1 MHPVQVILIRHY
13 KERVSKCSLQPLYGK
28 PGYTFIKGRP
38 DYSYNA
44 HGHIILSVDAPE
56 LKPEDLYIEKEEADA
71 CIPYVSESVAEE
83 MKQGR
88 RPLILLDSTWRL
100 LPQLQ
105 AGLQGKCLYRSIP
118 GGVETAYPRI
128 SKLSDDPMGGLASIE
143 ALYLALRCLGDDR
156 PEILSEYYW
165 KDAFLEQ
172 FQGE

>member
-1 MHPVQVILIRHY
+1 MQPVSVILIRHY
-13 KERVSKCSLQPLYGK
+13 KERVSKCSLQPLYGQ
-28 PGYTFIKGRP
+28 PGYTFIRGRP
-38 DYSYNA
+38 DYTYNA

-56 LKPEDLYIEKEEADA
+56 LKPEDIYIEKEEAETY
-71 CIPYVSESVAEE
+71 IPHVRDSVAQE

-105 AGLQGKCLYRSIP
+105 EGLKGKCIHRSIP

-156 PEILSEYYW
+156 PHILDEYYW
-165 KDAFLEQ
+165 KDAFSRQ
-172 FQGE
+172 FDV